1 MWCVFDKDLQSTIPR
16 NPGEDLVSS
25 IEILSLVPLRTFGL
39 EFISSTAASMATL
52 ATLPMVELKDK
63 IAPILIVLG
72 LAETLLIVFIGR
84 LL

>member
-1 MWCVFDKDLQSTIPR
+1 MVDKDLQSTIPR
-16 NPGEDLVSS
+16 NPGEVFVSS
-25 IEILSLVPLRTFGL
+25 IETLSLLPLRIFGL

-63 IAPILIVLG
+63 IAPILIILG

-84 LL
+84 LW